1 MLNFLYCFDS
11 NYNIQTIVSIY
22 SLLKSVSEKIN
33 IFIIHQSEETPEFL
47 PKKILESENLNN
59 IHVYKFN
66 KSDFKFYN
74 LIDAHVTEA
83 TFYRLF
89 LLKYIPENIKN
100 IIYLDGDVYCISNPL
115 EQIKKEFQ
123 NLKSSGLEAG
133 FSVETNRND
142 INQTSFKRLKLKG
155 DSYFNAGV
163 MLMDVEKAR
172 KNNFSKKVFDILSQ
186 IKEDAIFWDQDILNK
201 YYDDKFLKI
210 TENLNYKVNY
220 FEKNYTEILEQNNIS
235 FVHYSGKFKPW
246 HVRGVAHSSSF
257 IFQDMFNEVYDKKYY
272 ISNSRKIIAIKDFF
286 KILIN
291 LKLEFIK
298 SPFFFLIGIFRFLLN
313 KNKNI

>member
-33 IFIIHQSEETPEFL
+33 IFIIHQSEETTEFL

-59 IHVYKFN
+59 INVYKFN
-66 KSDFKFYN
+66 KSDLKFYN
-74 LIDAHVTEA
+74 LLDAHVTEA

-100 IIYLDGDVYCISNPL
+100 IIYLDGDVYCISDPL

-142 INQTSFKRLKLKG
+142 INQNSFKRLKLKG
-155 DSYFNAGV
+155 DFYFNAGV
-163 MLMDVEKAR
+163 MLMDVEKAK
-172 KNNFSKKVFDILSQ
+172 KNNFSKKVLDILSQ

-210 TENLNYKVNY
+210 SENLNYKVNY
-220 FEKNYTEILEQNNIS
+220 FEKNYTEILKQNNIS
-235 FVHYSGKFKPW
+235 LVHYSGKFKPW

>member
-11 NYNIQTIVSIY
+11 NYNIQSIVSIY
-22 SLLKSVSEKIN
+22 SLLNSISEKIN

-47 PKKILESENLNN
+47 PKKILENKNLNN

-66 KSDFKFYN
+66 KSDLKFYN
-74 LIDAHVTEA
+74 LLDAHVTEA

-89 LLKYIPENIKN
+89 LLKYIPEHIKN
-100 IIYLDGDVYCISNPL
+100 ITYLDGDVYCISNPL

-123 NLKSSGLEAG
+123 NLNSSGLEAG
-133 FSVETNRND
+133 FSVEANRND
-142 INQTSFKRLKLKG
+142 VNQTSFKRLKLTG
-155 DSYFNAGV
+155 NSYFNAGV

-172 KNNFSKKVFDILSQ
+172 KNNFSIKVFDILSQ

-210 TENLNYKVNY
+210 SENLNYKVNY
-220 FEKNYTEILEQNNIS
+220 FEKNYTEILKQNNIS
-235 FVHYSGKFKPW
+235 LVHYSGKFKPW

-257 IFQDMFNEVYDKKYY
+257 IFQDMFNEVYGKKYY
-272 ISNSRKIIAIKDFF
+272 ISNSRKIIAIKDLF

-291 LKLEFIK
+291 LKLEFIE
-298 SPFFFLIGIFRFLLN
+298 SPFSFFIGTIRFLSNRN
-313 KNKNI
+313 KKI

>member
-33 IFIIHQSEETPEFL
+33 IFIIHQSEETTEFL

-59 IHVYKFN
+59 INVYKFN
-66 KSDFKFYN
+66 KSDLKFYN
-74 LIDAHVTEA
+74 LLDAHVTEA

-100 IIYLDGDVYCISNPL
+100 IIYLDGDVYCISDPL

-123 NLKSSGLEAG
+123 NLNSSGLEAG
-133 FSVETNRND
+133 FSEETNRND
-142 INQTSFKRLKLKG
+142 VNQTSFKRLKLTG
-155 DSYFNAGV
+155 NSYFNAGV

-172 KNNFSKKVFDILSQ
+172 KNNFSKKVLDILSQ

-210 TENLNYKVNY
+210 SENLNYKVNY
-220 FEKNYTEILEQNNIS
+220 FEKNYTEILKQNNIS
-235 FVHYSGKFKPW
+235 LVHYSGKFKPW

-272 ISNSRKIIAIKDFF
+272 ISNSRKKFAIKDFF

-291 LKLEFIK
+291 LKLEFIE
-298 SPFFFLIGIFRFLLN
+298 SPFFFLIGIIRFLSN
-313 KNKNI
+313 RNKNI

>member
-59 IHVYKFN
+59 IYVYKFN
-66 KSDFKFYN
+66 KSDLKFYN

-100 IIYLDGDVYCISNPL
+100 IIYLDGDVYCISDPL

-123 NLKSSGLEAG
+123 NLNSSGLEAG
-133 FSVETNRND
+133 FSEETNRND
-142 INQTSFKRLKLKG
+142 VNQTSFKRLKLTG
-155 DSYFNAGV
+155 NSYFNAGV
-163 MLMDVEKAR
+163 MLMDVEKAK
-172 KNNFSKKVFDILSQ
+172 KNNFSKKVLDILSQ

-220 FEKNYTEILEQNNIS
+220 FEKNYTEILKQNNIS
-235 FVHYSGKFKPW
+235 LVHYSGKFKPW

>member
-66 KSDFKFYN
+66 KSDLKFYN

-100 IIYLDGDVYCISNPL
+100 IIYLDGDVYCISDPL

-142 INQTSFKRLKLKG
+142 INQTSFKRLKLRG

-172 KNNFSKKVFDILSQ
+172 KNNFSKKVFDILAQ

-201 YYDDKFLKI
+201 YYDDKFLEI

-220 FEKNYTEILEQNNIS
+220 FDKDYTEILKQNNIS
-235 FVHYSGKFKPW
+235 LVHYSGKFKPW

-257 IFQDMFNEVYDKKYY
+257 IFQNMFYEVYDKKYY

-291 LKLEFIK
+291 LKLEFIN
-298 SPFFFLIGIFRFLLN
+298 SPFFFLIGIFRFLFN

>member
-33 IFIIHQSEETPEFL
+33 IFIIHQSEETTEFL

-59 IHVYKFN
+59 INVYKFN
-66 KSDFKFYN
+66 KSDLKFYN
-74 LIDAHVTEA
+74 LLDAHVTEA

-100 IIYLDGDVYCISNPL
+100 IIYLDGDVYCISDPL

-142 INQTSFKRLKLKG
+142 INQNSFKRLKLKG
-155 DSYFNAGV
+155 DFYFNAGV

-220 FEKNYTEILEQNNIS
+220 FEKNYTEILKQNNIS
-235 FVHYSGKFKPW
+235 LVHYSGKFKPW

>member
-66 KSDFKFYN
+66 KSDLKFYN

-100 IIYLDGDVYCISNPL
+100 LIYLDGDVYCISDPL
-115 EQIKKEFQ
+115 EQINKEFQ
-123 NLKSSGLEAG
+123 RLKSSGLEAG

-142 INQTSFKRLKLKG
+142 VNQTSFKRLKLRG

-186 IKEDAIFWDQDILNK
+186 IKEDAVFWDQDILNK
-201 YYDDKFLKI
+201 YYDDEFLKI
-210 TENLNYKVNY
+210 TESLNYKVNY
-220 FEKNYTEILEQNNIS
+220 FEKNYTEILKQNNIS
-235 FVHYSGKFKPW
+235 LVHYSGKFKPW

-257 IFQDMFNEVYDKKYY
+257 IFQD
-272 ISNSRKIIAIKDFF
+272 
-286 KILIN
+286 
-291 LKLEFIK
+291 
-298 SPFFFLIGIFRFLLN
+298 
-313 KNKNI
+313 

>member
-47 PKKILESENLNN
+47 PKKILENENLNN
-59 IHVYKFN
+59 INVYKFN
-66 KSDFKFYN
+66 KSDLKFYN

-100 IIYLDGDVYCISNPL
+100 IIYLDGDVYCISDPL

-123 NLKSSGLEAG
+123 RLKSSGLEAG

-142 INQTSFKRLKLKG
+142 INQTSFKRLKLRG

-186 IKEDAIFWDQDILNK
+186 IKEDAVFWDQDILNK
-201 YYDDKFLKI
+201 YYDDEFLKI
-210 TENLNYKVNY
+210 TESLNYKVNY
-220 FEKNYTEILEQNNIS
+220 FEKNYTEILKQNNIS
-235 FVHYSGKFKPW
+235 LVHYSGKFKPW

-291 LKLEFIK
+291 LKFEFIK

>member
-66 KSDFKFYN
+66 KSDLKFYN

-100 IIYLDGDVYCISNPL
+100 IIYLDGDVYCISDPL

-142 INQTSFKRLKLKG
+142 INQNSFKRLKLKG
-155 DSYFNAGV
+155 DFYFNAGV

-220 FEKNYTEILEQNNIS
+220 FEKNYTEILKQNNIS
-235 FVHYSGKFKPW
+235 LVHYSGKFKPW

>member
-11 NYNIQTIVSIY
+11 NYNIQSIVSIY
-22 SLLKSVSEKIN
+22 SLLNSISEKIN

-47 PKKILESENLNN
+47 PKKILENKNLNN

-66 KSDFKFYN
+66 KSDLKFYN
-74 LIDAHVTEA
+74 LLDAHVTEA

-89 LLKYIPENIKN
+89 LLKYIPEHIKN
-100 IIYLDGDVYCISNPL
+100 ITYLDGDVYCISNPL

-123 NLKSSGLEAG
+123 NLNSSGLEAG
-133 FSVETNRND
+133 FSVEANRND
-142 INQTSFKRLKLKG
+142 VNQTSFKRLKLTG
-155 DSYFNAGV
+155 NSYFNAGV

-172 KNNFSKKVFDILSQ
+172 KNNFSIKVFDILSQ

-210 TENLNYKVNY
+210 SESLNYKVNY
-220 FEKNYTEILEQNNIS
+220 FEKDYTEILKQNNIS
-235 FVHYSGKFKPW
+235 LVHYSGKFKPW

-257 IFQDMFNEVYDKKYY
+257 IFQDMFNEVYGKKYY
-272 ISNSRKIIAIKDFF
+272 ISNSRKIIAIKDLF

-291 LKLEFIK
+291 LKLEFIE
-298 SPFFFLIGIFRFLLN
+298 SPFPFFIGTIRFLSNRN
-313 KNKNI
+313 KKI

>member
-47 PKKILESENLNN
+47 PKKILENENLNN
-59 IHVYKFN
+59 IHIYKFN
-66 KSDFKFYN
+66 KSDLKFYN

-100 IIYLDGDVYCISNPL
+100 IIYLDGDVYCISDPL

-123 NLKSSGLEAG
+123 RLKSSGLEAG

-142 INQTSFKRLKLKG
+142 INQTSFKRLKLRG

-186 IKEDAIFWDQDILNK
+186 IKEDAVFWDQDILNK
-201 YYDDKFLKI
+201 YYDDEFLKI

-220 FEKNYTEILEQNNIS
+220 FEKNYTEILKQNNIS
-235 FVHYSGKFKPW
+235 LVHYSGKFKPW

-291 LKLEFIK
+291 LKLEFIN

>member
-33 IFIIHQSEETPEFL
+33 IFIIHQSEETTEFL

-59 IHVYKFN
+59 INVYKFN
-66 KSDFKFYN
+66 KSDLKFYN
-74 LIDAHVTEA
+74 LLDAHVTEA

-100 IIYLDGDVYCISNPL
+100 IIYLDGDVYCISDPL

-123 NLKSSGLEAG
+123 NLNSSGLEAG
-133 FSVETNRND
+133 FSEETNRND
-142 INQTSFKRLKLKG
+142 VNQTSFKRLKLTG
-155 DSYFNAGV
+155 NSYFNAGV
-163 MLMDVEKAR
+163 MLMDVEKAK
-172 KNNFSKKVFDILSQ
+172 KNNFSKKVLDILSQ

-220 FEKNYTEILEQNNIS
+220 FEKNYTEILKQNNIS
-235 FVHYSGKFKPW
+235 LVHYSGKFKPW